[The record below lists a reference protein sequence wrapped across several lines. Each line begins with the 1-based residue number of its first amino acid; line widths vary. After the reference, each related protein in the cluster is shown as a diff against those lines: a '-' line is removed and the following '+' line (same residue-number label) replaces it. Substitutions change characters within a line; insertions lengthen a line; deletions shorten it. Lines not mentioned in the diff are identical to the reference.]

1 MFCCIWLFHI
11 LMPYNMMILYFLF
24 YFIFMS
30 QTVLYFLHRASVLSF
45 YIDVVLTLS
54 ISTARSWVISKLFR
68 VEERDV
74 AWFHE
79 SPSIWLNN
87 MAYKCVKQ
95 RVCDMRVVNDAVEC
109 AVQDIQEYKHIKPRS
124 RRRGR
129 CYTRY
134 QSSIHCGCVS
144 QLHKNHLN
152 AI

>member
-30 QTVLYFLHRASVLSF
+30 QIVLYFLHRASVLSF

-54 ISTARSWVISKLFR
+54 ISTARSWVIFKLFR

-87 MAYKCVKQ
+87 MAHKCVKQ
-95 RVCDMRVVNDAVEC
+95 LVCDMQVVNDAVEC
-109 AVQDIQEYKHIKPRS
+109 AVQDIQEYTHINQGPGDGDDVILATNHRF
-124 RRRGR
+124 
-129 CYTRY
+129 
-134 QSSIHCGCVS
+134 IVAVS